1 MSTLRVSFWWAG
13 GLILLTAIAWA
24 FLVIFLQ
31 TVSVSA
37 ERVEKQARTGFNPNH
52 IGPQSD
58 SVCLPGPGIP
68 FQADSARRIGGRDF
82 TEWLKASRD
91 LTNDASLGN
100 QIEAAI
106 AKQTH
111 TDLRVLPLSDTISE
125 ITFPFEYGGSG
136 TVILLIAIPPH
147 RSGTLSLHWVTKT
160 DPTASGCIKA
170 AAIPAFG
177 MSEILE

>member
-1 MSTLRVSFWWAG
+1 MRTLRASFWWAG

-31 TVSVSA
+31 TVSVSV
-37 ERVEKQARTGFNPNH
+37 ERVEKQAQASFNPLH
-52 IGPQSD
+52 IGRQSD
-58 SVCLPGPGIP
+58 SVRLPGPGIP
-68 FQADSARRIGGRDF
+68 LQANSARRIEGRDF
-82 TEWLKASRD
+82 AEWFQAARNPK
-91 LTNDASLGN
+91 NDASPGK

-111 TDLRVLPLSDTISE
+111 TDLRVLPLSETISE
-125 ITFPFEYGGSG
+125 VTFPVEYGGSG

-147 RSGTLSLHWVTKT
+147 RSGSLSVQWGTKT
-160 DPTASGCIKA
+160 DQTAARSIEA

-177 MSEILE
+177 SSEILE